1 MELMDLQKLIGRNF
15 ARIRRKNG
23 LTQEQISDLSGI
35 SQQYLSELEGGKRN
49 PTIVTLNKV
58 AIALGVTINDL
69 VQPE

>member
-1 MELMDLQKLIGRNF
+1 MDDL
-15 ARIRRKNG
+15 NG
-23 LTQEQISDLSGI
+23 N

-69 VQPE
+69 VQPN